1 MSIPSSPTLDEVI
14 KNIMENVQRE
24 RVEQPENQEIVPTEE
39 VREEVKEVEG
49 ELGGTERFLTNK
61 GA

>member
-1 MSIPSSPTLDEVI
+1 MSIPSSPALDEAI

-24 RVEQPENQEIVPTEE
+24 RVEQPENQEIVPTKE

-49 ELGGTERFLTNK
+49 ESGGTERFLTNK